1 MDQSHV
7 SLVALMLQ
15 KEFFGSFRCDRSIS
29 LGLNLSSLAK
39 ILKCASKEDAIT
51 LKAEDGGD
59 VLTLMFESRGERVF
73 EPPGAGRTAGRSRRS
88 VPCARRCPG
97 RASPVMVVVCV
108 RPVTPR
114 GPCAPRPADG
124 SRVSEFE
131 MKLMDIDSEHLGI
144 PETEYKA
151 VVTMPSGEF
160 QRIVRDLGIIGDT
173 VGIGCEKDGVRFSVT
188 GDLGSGNIVLKQNSA
203 ADKPES
209 STLIEL
215 EEPVELSF
223 ALRYLS
229 LFTKATGLSK
239 QASLSMS
246 PEVPLVVE
254 YKIEEDSTS
263 YLRYYLAPKVD
274 EDEDAAE

>member
-1 MDQSHV
+1 
-7 SLVALMLQ
+7 
-15 KEFFGSFRCDRSIS
+15 
-29 LGLNLSSLAK
+29 
-39 ILKCASKEDAIT
+39 
-51 LKAEDGGD
+51 
-59 VLTLMFESRGERVF
+59 
-73 EPPGAGRTAGRSRRS
+73 
-88 VPCARRCPG
+88 
-97 RASPVMVVVCV
+97 
-108 RPVTPR
+108 
-114 GPCAPRPADG
+114 
-124 SRVSEFE
+124 

-188 GDLGSGNIVLKQNSA
+188 GDLGSGNVVLKQNTS
-203 ADKPES
+203 ADKPDLA
-209 STLIEL
+209 TLIEL

-229 LFTKATGLSK
+229 LFTKATGLSP

-254 YKIEEDSTS
+254 YKIDDETAS